1 MYKFRVEK
9 YVDLL
14 GGRTVEWLSNEVGYT
29 NMSLYAL
36 FNGRRSCKKA
46 LAIAICH
53 ILDKDLND
61 YFYVIDDSEGE

>member
-1 MYKFRVEK
+1 MYKFRIEK
-9 YVDLL
+9 YVDLM

-36 FNGRRSCKKA
+36 FNGRRVCKKA

-53 ILDKDLND
+53 VLDKDLND
-61 YFYVIDDSEGE
+61 YFYVVEGE

>member
-1 MYKFRVEK
+1 MYKFRIEK
-9 YVDLL
+9 YVDLM

-36 FNGRRSCKKA
+36 FNGRRACKKA

-53 ILDKDLND
+53 ILDKDLDD
-61 YFYVIDDSEGE
+61 YFYVVEGE